1 MANMM
6 KNKPGKKRILF
17 VIFILC
23 LGILVIKYVSDF
35 QKHKIIDAIMQKQ
48 HKEAMQ
54 QFENGQYKKIKN
66 MTPDIRRLIL
76 LENAKANK
84 SLKK

>member
-1 MANMM
+1 MADKM
-6 KNKPGKKRILF
+6 KNGPGKERILF
-17 VIFILC
+17 AIFIFC
-23 LGILVIKYVSDF
+23 LGFLVIKYVSDF
-35 QKHKIIDAIMQKQ
+35 QQHKTIDAIMQKQ
-48 HKEAMQ
+48 HNEAMQ
-54 QFENGQYKKIKN
+54 QFKKGQYKKIKN